1 MTLLGRRALGSAAIG
16 LGLGSL
22 AGCRARGK
30 DELLHASFDATRELF
45 GEVNTIFASRYG
57 ADRPNL
63 AVQQSHGGSGKQARS
78 VIEGMQAD
86 VVSLA
91 LGFDHDALVDAGFI
105 DRAWRDRLPERS
117 VYAWSTI
124 VLLVRG
130 GNPKNILGWDD
141 LIRPDVQVVTPNPK
155 TSGGA
160 RWNHLAAWG
169 HAVRTLG
176 ERNAEGFIERLYK
189 NVSVLDSGARG
200 ALTTFTKRKIG
211 DVLIAWESEA
221 LTARKK
227 LGDAVSV
234 VIPDRSIRAD
244 LPVAVVDKVV
254 DHRGSRELSTRYAE
268 LLFEGEVQG
277 LLTKF
282 FYRPQ
287 TTKPDPAA
295 FPEVSLFAVEDV
307 AEDWRDAHRR
317 HFAEGALFDQ
327 VMDRLGG

>member
-1 MTLLGRRALGSAAIG
+1 MSLLNRRAFGEAAVG
-16 LGLGSL
+16 LVASL
-22 AGCRARGK
+22 AGCRAREQN
-30 DELLHASFDATRELF
+30 ELLHASFDATRELF
-45 GEVNTIFASRYG
+45 SEVNVVFARRYG
-57 ADRPNL
+57 ADYLNL

-86 VVSLA
+86 LVSLA
-91 LGFDHDALVDAGFI
+91 LGFDHDALVDAGFV

-169 HAVRTLG
+169 HAVETLG
-176 ERNAEGFIERLYK
+176 EGAAESFIERLYR

-244 LPVAVVDKVV
+244 LPITLVDKVV
-254 DHRGSRELSTRYAE
+254 DHRKSRETTTKYAE
-268 LLFEGEVQG
+268 LLFDTEVQA
-277 LLTKF
+277 LLASF
-282 FYRPQ
+282 FYRSQ
-287 TTKPDPAA
+287 ITAPDPAA
-295 FPEVSLFAVEDV
+295 FPAVSLFAVEDV

-317 HFAEGALFDQ
+317 HFAEGAMFDQ